1 MKNFW
6 SPCKRKRLGKRES
19 TREGEKEREEE
30 ERVRESEGEIGWD
43 ERGVREEK
51 WKGREREWE

>member
-1 MKNFW
+1 M
-6 SPCKRKRLGKRES
+6 RLGKRES